1 MFFRRSHGDLKM
13 LSRCFEI
20 FSWYLNDTLVGL
32 SCLVSLV
39 GPVCLVALMG
49 PLKLVAL
56 VDLVGLVGLMG
67 LLGLSDPNLAMS
79 VTHIDFEVEAC
90 VRF

>member
-1 MFFRRSHGDLKM
+1 M
-13 LSRCFEI
+13 
-20 FSWYLNDTLVGL
+20 GL
-32 SCLVSLV
+32 SYLVSLV
-39 GPVCLVALMG
+39 GPVCLVPLMG

-79 VTHIDFEVEAC
+79 VTHM
-90 VRF
+90 RF